1 MEAVLGAAATDQEYG
16 RFRHAL
22 PAIEGGFLL
31 ATSRA
36 EMLLPPELL
45 NEIQKYVQG
54 REIYIPKAT
63 ENYARWG
70 ERSGI
75 RADLAERNRDIVQHY
90 INGASVEEL
99 MSQFHLSYDSIR
111 KIIRKSNRRLDQ
123 RN

>member
-1 MEAVLGAAATDQEYG
+1 M
-16 RFRHAL
+16 
-22 PAIEGGFLL
+22 

-75 RADLAERNRDIVQHY
+75 RADLAERNRDIVRHH
-90 INGASVEEL
+90 INGAGVEEL
-99 MSQFHLSYDSIR
+99 MAQFHLSYDSIR
-111 KIIRKSNRRLDQ
+111 KIIRNGNRRL
-123 RN
+123 NLAN

>member
-22 PAIEGGFLL
+22 PAIEDLL

-54 REIYIPKAT
+54 RDRDTKSHRELY
-63 ENYARWG
+63 RWVK
-70 ERSGI
+70 EAELR
-75 RADLAERNRDIVQHY
+75 DL
-90 INGASVEEL
+90 
-99 MSQFHLSYDSIR
+99 
-111 KIIRKSNRRLDQ
+111 
-123 RN
+123 